1 MFGTAFKL
9 EIETGKN
16 TLRLL
21 TSGRKIRGIFQ
32 NLSYPQ
38 TTIKIHMTM
47 TECPLDDNDY
57 DYNLD
62 RVLHDQTVS
71 MMPLSCNSIQNL
83 TVMFQCE
90 QKCEQEKREQV
101 NKC

>member
-21 TSGRKIRGIFQ
+21 TSGRKIRGIFP
-32 NLSYPQ
+32 NLSCPQ

-62 RVLHDQTVS
+62 RVLHDQNRFNDALIMQLNTEPNSNVS
-71 MMPLSCNSIQNL
+71 
-83 TVMFQCE
+83 V
-90 QKCEQEKREQV
+90 
-101 NKC
+101 

>member
-9 EIETGKN
+9 EIETGEN

-62 RVLHDQTVS
+62 RVLHDQNRFNDALIMQLNTEPNSNVS
-71 MMPLSCNSIQNL
+71 
-83 TVMFQCE
+83 V
-90 QKCEQEKREQV
+90 
-101 NKC
+101 